1 MNQETKQSKI
11 QKKIY
16 FIGYPK
22 VQHTKIFSSIYFD
35 NVLNVQIM
43 LKILKNIVIKMN
55 SKWKIKIIS
64 TNFDIYEK

>member
-55 SKWKIKIIS
+55 SK
-64 TNFDIYEK
+64 